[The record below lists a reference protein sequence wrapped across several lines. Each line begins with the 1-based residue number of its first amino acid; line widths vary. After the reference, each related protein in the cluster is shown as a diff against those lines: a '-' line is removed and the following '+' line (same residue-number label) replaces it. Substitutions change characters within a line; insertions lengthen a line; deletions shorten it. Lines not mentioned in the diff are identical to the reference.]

1 MHLMESEMKGK
12 MARTGG
18 WKVSPLFRK
27 MCDVIGI
34 LICFENA
41 NVYSSTFIFETL
53 QQTFKKSYEFQTK

>member
-41 NVYSSTFIFETL
+41 NVYS
-53 QQTFKKSYEFQTK
+53 